1 MTRKRGQSVSSAGS
15 FLVCCSYAYNKSIY
29 KGTHAGQRIIK
40 YTGLYM
46 RGSRRAMIYATGA
59 YQGGRRI
66 WEESAKEMEAGEEE
80 AAEAEVVPL
89 VHQTS
94 ETILPSRHRCQ
105 SNAMETD
112 SS

>member
-1 MTRKRGQSVSSAGS
+1 
-15 FLVCCSYAYNKSIY
+15 
-29 KGTHAGQRIIK
+29 
-40 YTGLYM
+40 M
-46 RGSRRAMIYATGA
+46 RGSRPAMIYATGA

-66 WEESAKEMEAGEEE
+66 WEESAKEMEAEEE
-80 AAEAEVVPL
+80 QAAEAEVVPL
-89 VHQTS
+89 VHQIS